1 MSYIDLQSRIAD
13 ELSRSDL
20 TTEIQNEIAS
30 AILWYQDE
38 RFPWTEASTAAF
50 NTINGQRYYTLP
62 ANFVAVTDVLS
73 QIGNYTYKLGP
84 RTEQYIDRI
93 DWGDVF
99 WTSYP
104 IVYSLWSNQIRLFPP
119 PQANLPVQVK
129 GTIQLLPLM
138 GAANGNWAASTLY
151 ALGATVYDS
160 YNNVQKCT
168 VPGTSGSTAPTW
180 PTASTPTT
188 GIGSASIQ
196 PVLGATTTDGTVT
209 WELIGTLANAW
220 TSQGEELIRR
230 RSLKNI
236 YAAIIRDQDMAQIME
251 KLEMDALA
259 RLRRK
264 VAGTIALG
272 HIRQHF

>member
-1 MSYIDLQSRIAD
+1 MSYIDLQARIAD
-13 ELSRSDL
+13 ELSRNDL

-38 RFPWTEASTAAF
+38 RLPWTEASTAAF
-50 NTINGQRYYTLP
+50 NTIEGQRYYTLP

-73 QIGNYTYKLGP
+73 QISNYTYKLGP

-104 IVYSLWSNQIRLFPP
+104 IVYSLWSGQIRLFPP
-119 PQANLPVQVK
+119 PQGNLPVQVK
-129 GTIQLLPLM
+129 GTIELLPLM
-138 GAANGNWAASTLY
+138 TATADWAASTVY

-160 YNNVQKCT
+160 YNNVQQCT
-168 VPGTSGSTAPTW
+168 VAGTSGSTPPAW

-209 WELIGTLANAW
+209 WKLIGTLANAW
-220 TSQGEELIRR
+220 TLQGEELIRR
-230 RSLKNI
+230 RAMKNLF
-236 YAAIIRDQDMAQIME
+236 AAIIRDQEMAQIME

-259 RLRRK
+259 RVRRK